1 MEISNDTERML
12 EALAQVERAERAL
25 AVELAA
31 FNATFSKMHPDD
43 VPRLLRAVAFAAEA
57 VLARIGKTQ

>member
-12 EALAQVERAERAL
+12 EAVAQVEQAERAL

-31 FNATFSKMHPDD
+31 FKATFATMHPDD
-43 VPRLLRAVAFAAEA
+43 VPPLLRAAAFAAEA
-57 VLARIGKTQ
+57 VLARSKTQ